1 MMGLRQAE
9 VPRNGLKQDRQECR
23 DNMNEA
29 RKQLVER
36 LLQEPDVDQW
46 VLVSDLFKERSR
58 DYSAIAR
65 ASRMTFEYRSAC
77 DVGKS
82 TFRMWI
88 RLHQHLRRMHGEG
101 K

>member
-9 VPRNGLKQDRQECR
+9 VPRHGIKQDRQECR

-29 RKQLVER
+29 RAQLVER

-46 VLVSDLFKERSR
+46 VLVSTLFKERSR

-65 ASRMTFEYRSAC
+65 NSPRTFEYQLTTANKVS
-77 DVGKS
+77 GFGTS
-82 TFRMWI
+82 I
-88 RLHQHLRRMHGEG
+88 RLHKDLRRMHGGG